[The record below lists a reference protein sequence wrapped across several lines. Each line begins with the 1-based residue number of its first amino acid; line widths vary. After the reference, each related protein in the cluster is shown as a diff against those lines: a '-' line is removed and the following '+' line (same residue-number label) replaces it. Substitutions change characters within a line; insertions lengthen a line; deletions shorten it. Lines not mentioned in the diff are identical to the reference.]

1 MRRKVDQKGSIMVEA
16 ALYIPVVFSVIMAL
30 LYLALFNMQE
40 YFLLYEVQRASA
52 IVSREEAYLGYE
64 EFGMGENNEID
75 FSQGSGVPSADKVK
89 KYYEA
94 YFSSVSRLYRE
105 LGYFGAGSDVSSYG
119 TEFAND
125 ITTHAL
131 ISMGTISS
139 PEISVKTGFLGS
151 NVTVTITHTLPMP
164 GILEYLGY
172 ESSKTIRTA
181 GYTYSV
187 NSTEFVRNVDFAS
200 DLVAYIFEKFGL
212 GDKYKGALKKID
224 EVVGKIL

>member
-40 YFLLYEVQRASA
+40 YFLIYEVQRASA

-139 PEISVKTGFLGS
+139 PD
-151 NVTVTITHTLPMP
+151 VTVTITHTLPMP